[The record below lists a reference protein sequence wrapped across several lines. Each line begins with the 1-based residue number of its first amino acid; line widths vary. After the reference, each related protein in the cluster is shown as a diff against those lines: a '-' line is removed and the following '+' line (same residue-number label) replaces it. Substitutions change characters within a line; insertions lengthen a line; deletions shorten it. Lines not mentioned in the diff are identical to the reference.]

1 VKYFSGTASY
11 SKAFLVAD
19 DWTKPNQRV
28 YLDLGKVAVMAQ
40 VQLNGTELGTL
51 WKPPYRVEITKA
63 LKPGNNQLLVQVVN
77 LWVNRMIGDEELP
90 VDSERNPNGTLKEW
104 PQWVTEGR
112 PSPAGRYTF
121 SSWPLWKRGA
131 RLQESGLLG
140 PVKLIATRVITF
152 D

>member
-1 VKYFSGTASY
+1 
-11 SKAFLVAD
+11 
-19 DWTKPNQRV
+19 
-28 YLDLGKVAVMAQ
+28 MAQ

>member
-63 LKPGNNQLLVQVVN
+63 LKPGNNQLLVQVVKT
-77 LWVNRMIGDEELP
+77 WFYR
-90 VDSERNPNGTLKEW
+90 RH
-104 PQWVTEGR
+104 
-112 PSPAGRYTF
+112 A
-121 SSWPLWKRGA
+121 
-131 RLQESGLLG
+131 LL
-140 PVKLIATRVITF
+140 
-152 D
+152 